1 MLFHVLDLFIWEI
14 DILMYQTCVLK
25 WFLNLPLFYLFT
37 LLFTYI
43 YVMSCL
49 AISLCMFT
57 NNAPPK
63 LVHSFASDP
72 SGGGVLHL
80 VSEHMVREGTKKAF
94 RKLLENY
101 FQNQV

>member
-1 MLFHVLDLFIWEI
+1 MF
-14 DILMYQTCVLK
+14 LK
-25 WFLNLPLFYLFT
+25 WFKNLPLFYLLT
-37 LLFTYI
+37 LFIYIYI

-72 SGGGVLHL
+72 GGGGVFHL
-80 VSEHMVREGTKKAF
+80 VSERGLREGIKKRF
-94 RKLLENY
+94 LKLLKRKTIFKTKY
-101 FQNQV
+101 